1 MSLSIAFRVILM
13 EFYENY
19 KGYSGKIEIIRVE
32 VEQWW
37 ICKDNYWGLP
47 FYFPGRHH

>member
-32 VEQWW
+32 VEQ
-37 ICKDNYWGLP
+37 
-47 FYFPGRHH
+47 